1 MTKQIDINI
10 LGQRLKVQGENSQKI
25 QEYAEYL
32 DNFLRKMTESYG
44 LIDQKTLFMI
54 AGLNLV
60 EKVFELNVENNKLRT
75 ELDKLN
81 SMLQT
86 ISV

>member
-10 LGQRLKVQGENSQKI
+10 LGQKLKVRGDNSQKI

-32 DNFLRKMTESYG
+32 DNFLRKLTENYG

-60 EKVFELNVENNKLRT
+60 EEVFVLKEENNKLKN